1 MYITCK
7 RLSCVHHSLNIH
19 PPQAKAQ
26 LQRDKIQ
33 EEKAVK
39 LQKIKIKEE
48 QVKDL
53 QVCTKRS
60 FTVVPLCT
68 LFFIMISLNHSLY
81 L

>member
-1 MYITCK
+1 MNPK
-7 RLSCVHHSLNIH
+7 
-19 PPQAKAQ
+19 AKAQ

-53 QVCTKRS
+53 QVCKLIVD
-60 FTVVPLCT
+60 FHNLV
-68 LFFIMISLNHSLY
+68 
-81 L
+81 

>member
-1 MYITCK
+1 M
-7 RLSCVHHSLNIH
+7 HHSLYIRLA
-19 PPQAKAQ
+19 QAKAQ

-53 QVCTKRS
+53 QVCTRRS
-60 FTVVPLCT
+60 FTVVPLCCM
-68 LFFIMISLNHSLY
+68 LFFIMISLNHSLN